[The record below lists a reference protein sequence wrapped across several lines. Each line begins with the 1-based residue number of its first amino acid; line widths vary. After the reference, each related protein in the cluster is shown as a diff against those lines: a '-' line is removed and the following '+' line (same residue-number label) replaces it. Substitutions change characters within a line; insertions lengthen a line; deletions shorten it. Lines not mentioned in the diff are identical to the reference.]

1 MSLFVYDK
9 TRRKC
14 KKPRGNALYEYR
26 INTFPGASTRF
37 LVKKKKKEIVIKTFP
52 LTLTLKNRNNP
63 SMNRNAVVRTNKA
76 CFNLKPI

>member
-37 LVKKKKKEIVIKTFP
+37 LVKKKKRNCNKNFP
-52 LTLTLKNRNNP
+52 
-63 SMNRNAVVRTNKA
+63 SNAYFEEQKQS
-76 CFNLKPI
+76 